1 MESEYISYFSYLSG
15 GALFAA
21 LTIVLLQLWRKQ
33 SAHISLVIAAATSTV
48 WEVVIAANYRFIN
61 LDSSELLILEICRY
75 GVWIVALLE
84 ALKFT
89 TGQPLPRRFHR
100 ALNSCWVL
108 SLIAVITLKL
118 IAPELANNSSL
129 LIWNNLL
136 LAIVGLVSVEQL
148 FKNTGQFRL
157 IKLYSLVIGGLF
169 GYDIYVFSYSLIFNN
184 IDPQLWQARGIINGC
199 AALFMALGALTI
211 TAPNITAAS
220 FAISRPVAFYT
231 TSLTASGSFLALMAT
246 GGYYVQLYGGSWG
259 GIIHILLLFLALMLI
274 GILFISNTIRSRLNV
289 WINKHFFRHKYDYR
303 VEWLKLINSL
313 SHQCDT
319 KDFHLRTLD
328 TLASI
333 FKSPHGGLWIKDD
346 RHFKL
351 AANSGVSLDSNNCKE
366 PIDSV
371 FCQSLQQNEWV
382 FSPNTP
388 DSKSYELNDLLPQ
401 WISKIPSLWLVLPLL
416 TEDEL
421 LGFVILTQPQ
431 LDDTLTWEDLDLLK
445 TVGRQVASYLDRHQA
460 AEMLAESRQFD
471 AFNKLTAF
479 IMHDLKN
486 LIAQQAL
493 VVENAA
499 KHKDN
504 PAFVEDAINTI
515 DNSVVRM
522 NTLLKKLQ
530 QDEPSELRSLELDKI
545 LIEAIKKCQELKPLP
560 SLQRETKGI
569 YVNADPDRL
578 LMTLIHIIKNAQ
590 EATDSL
596 GFIDVTLRTE
606 DNSAIIIIED
616 NGSGMSDEFI
626 KNQLFKPFNTTKSGK
641 GMGIGV
647 YQAKEYIESIGG
659 AVAAESSL
667 GTGTTFTISIPSTKG

>member
-1 MESEYISYFSYLSG
+1 MEPEHISYFSYLSG

-21 LTIVLLQLWRKQ
+21 LTIVLLQLWRKK
-33 SAHISLVIAAATSTV
+33 SAHITLVIAAAVSTV
-48 WEVVIAANYRFIN
+48 WEVLIAANYRYIS
-61 LDSSELLILEICRY
+61 LESSELLVLEILRY
-75 GVWIVALLE
+75 GIWIVALLE
-84 ALKFT
+84 ALRFT
-89 TGQPLPRRFHR
+89 TGQPLPRRFHS
-100 ALNSCWVL
+100 ALNGCWVL
-108 SLIAVITLKL
+108 SLVIVIALIIT
-118 IAPELANNSSL
+118 APELANDSDL

-148 FKNTGQFRL
+148 FKNSGQFRL
-157 IKLYSLVIGGLF
+157 IKLYSLLIGGLF
-169 GYDIYVFSYSLIFNN
+169 VYDIYVFSYSLIFNQ
-184 IDPQLWQARGIINGC
+184 IDPQLWQARGIVNGC
-199 AALFMALGALTI
+199 AALLMALGALTI
-211 TAPNITAAS
+211 NAPNIIS
-220 FAISRPVAFYT
+220 SRFSISRPVAFYT
-231 TSLTASGSFLALMAT
+231 TSMTASGSFLALMAI

-259 GIIHILLLFLALMLI
+259 EIIHVLLLI
-274 GILFISNTIRSRLNV
+274 SILFVSNTIRSQLNV

-313 SHQCDT
+313 SHQSDS
-319 KDFHLRTLD
+319 KDFHQRTLD

-333 FKSPHGGLWIKDD
+333 FKSTSGGLWIKHEQ
-346 RHFKL
+346 HFKL
-351 AANSGVSLDSNNCKE
+351 AANSGLDASAAANKE
-366 PIDSV
+366 PVNSL
-371 FCQSLQQNEWV
+371 FCQALQDNEWV

-388 DSKSYELNDLLPQ
+388 DGKSLELNNLLPE
-401 WISKIPSLWLVLPLL
+401 WISNIPSLWLVSPLL

-421 LGFVILTQPQ
+421 LGFVILTKPQ
-431 LDDTLTWEDLDLLK
+431 LKDTLTWEDLDLLK

-504 PAFVEDAINTI
+504 PAFIEDAINTI
-515 DNSVVRM
+515 DNSVGRM

-530 QDEPSELRSLELDKI
+530 RDEPSELRSFELNST
-545 LIEAIKKCQELKPLP
+545 LVEAIQKCSELKPLP
-560 SLQRETKGI
+560 SLQRQADNI

-578 LMTLIHIIKNAQ
+578 LMTFIHIIKNAQ
-590 EATDSL
+590 EATDNS

-606 DNSAIIIIED
+606 DNNAIIIIED
-616 NGSGMSDEFI
+616 NGTGMSEDFI

-659 AVAAESSL
+659 SVSAESSVD
-667 GTGTTFTISIPSTKG
+667 TGTTFTISIPSTKG